1 MSTLGLELDAIATLR
16 MAGQW
21 LLHYVSQSDK
31 KMLAAWLRN
40 APCSAYMSECDMKR
54 TCFLSSVAL
63 V

>member
-1 MSTLGLELDAIATLR
+1 MSTLGLESDAIATLR

-21 LLHYVSQSDK
+21 LLHYVSQNDK

-40 APCSAYMSECDMKR
+40 APGSAYMSECDMKR